1 MVKFRIIAV
10 MAMALML
17 AGCVG
22 GSSGNPTA
30 TVGLYI
36 AGTGWDSFGDL
47 AAQADAVDLTSIQSV
62 WVSLAR
68 VEAKRDGRWE
78 VMAEFSRDDGQVNLM
93 DLQFQAQLLDERIVP
108 AGRYTE
114 FRLVLDNSHE
124 VKNHVILADGTEV
137 ELKVPSSTLMIKDID
152 MIVAEGTVK
161 QLVIDIDLERFVRRG
176 ESGKGFIVNPAQ
188 TIRLLEKDDFGSLY
202 LKVEISDELLKELD
216 GFMADL
222 EVGFKITR
230 LGENVPITEVV
241 FDNGVLELSVDA
253 LLPGQYEV
261 SAFIRWRDYELSF
274 ESKIVEI
281 KPGLLRVESLVN

>member
-1 MVKFRIIAV
+1 MW
-10 MAMALML
+10 
-17 AGCVG
+17 G
-22 GSSGNPTA
+22 
-30 TVGLYI
+30 
-36 AGTGWDSFGDL
+36 
-47 AAQADAVDLTSIQSV
+47 
-62 WVSLAR
+62 SLAR

-114 FRLVLDNSHE
+114 FRLVLDNSHG